1 MVKNVIDW
9 LFNVNVY
16 QNSWFGQHVL
26 ATETG
31 IGAVFL
37 ITLVV
42 AAGVIVF
49 NKKLRNIFF

>member
-1 MVKNVIDW
+1 MVKSIIDW
-9 LFNVNVY
+9 LFNADVY
-16 QNSWFGQHVL
+16 QNSWFGQHVI

-37 ITLVV
+37 TILVITV
-42 AAGVIVF
+42 GVTIF

>member
-9 LFNVNVY
+9 LFNVDVY
-16 QNSWFGQHVL
+16 QNSWLGQHVL
-26 ATETG
+26 AAETG

-37 ITLVV
+37 IALVI